1 MADTTARDKLLT
13 EMFLQYWKYPV
24 KPTFQDEDQ
33 HDIADD
39 SVEGLTLAMYESVKD
54 EALMVYPWRSAQKY
68 VFLNN
73 PQENDT
79 GDGKYKYK
87 FTLPTDFLTANGFWL
102 DKERNQPFQNGVDII
117 GNIAKT
123 NKSAFMLQYT
133 ANMSGAEANLDPWV
147 IDWIKLYLA
156 ATLAD
161 IGGVDPNT
169 KNFLIQKMQ
178 FDEPT
183 LKNKDFEMSHHD
195 ETIGNEDQFL
205 HDWY

>member
-1 MADTTARDKLLT
+1 MSTTARDELLM

-24 KPTFQDEDQ
+24 KPTFQDGNGNDL
-33 HDIADD
+33 ADN
-39 SVEGLTLAMYESVKD
+39 SVEGLTLAMYETTKN

-73 PQENDT
+73 PQPNTT
-79 GDGKYKYK
+79 GDGKYKYV
-87 FTLPTDFLTANGFWL
+87 FTLPTDFLTANGFWR
-102 DKERNQPFQNGVDII
+102 DEKRCQGIQNEVDII

-123 NKSAFMLQYT
+123 NRSAFMLQYT
-133 ANMSGAEANLDPWV
+133 ADMKEHEDKLDPWV
-147 IDWIKLYLA
+147 KDWVKLYLA
-156 ATLAD
+156 ANLAD
-161 IGGVDPNT
+161 IGGLDPNS
-169 KNFLIQKMQ
+169 KNFLIQKAEY
-178 FDEPT
+178 DEPT